1 MMELILGAALL
12 TSGSSVDASSLLD
25 CEGSQQIIEN
35 IQKTYPASASQLLE
49 SPQAGVFRGR
59 GRSPPACSICLSITR
74 RTVEP

>member
-35 IQKTYPASASQLLE
+35 LQKSRAQYQEELIEVIKENTE
-49 SPQAGVFRGR
+49 PQCYE
-59 GRSPPACSICLSITR
+59 RSENT
-74 RTVEP
+74 